1 MLQYCENIVFW
12 RKLYGQIYKKSR
24 RGGGNRVES
33 LKPFGGVCFEMHR
46 GVDAKRQSLLR
57 LGDFDLYK
65 KFVDILSLFKRN
77 ILISPLEG
85 EKKFLSELRELR
97 NFREGYNLKYRCRNC
112 NFDRRLYF
120 IKNINYN
127 SDMLHHDKNNKGRL
141 GILAQREAGKISCNK
156 LFQHKTELKRIE
168 PLSRISNAH
177 YHSQRTAPSPRWGE
191 GIDFVIINNFSDTV
205 FSRFTS
211 HFSHKRAAFT
221 LAEVLITLGIIGIVA
236 ALTLPSLIQNYTEK
250 ATVAK
255 VKKNYAI
262 ISQAYQMALNEEG
275 AVDTWGLESYGGAG
289 DETNILIH
297 LKKYLNLS
305 KYCGVEPL
313 GCWQT
318 PTYSMDGTVLA
329 NLDHHRTV
337 SKAVLSDGTVIAT
350 SIGVHSSPWDDT
362 SIWATYT
369 IDVNGAKKPNMHG
382 KDVFSFYFTKSR
394 VLPYGTQIAYPFDRY
409 CAKNSSESIGCTAW
423 VLYNENLD
431 YLHCNNLSWSSKTR
445 CK

>member
-24 RGGGNRVES
+24 RGGGYHDKLTRCLDAFC
-33 LKPFGGVCFEMHR
+33 LKMHR

-85 EKKFLSELRELR
+85 EKKFLGELGEL
-97 NFREGYNLKYRCRNC
+97 
-112 NFDRRLYF
+112 
-120 IKNINYN
+120 
-127 SDMLHHDKNNKGRL
+127 SNKGRL

-211 HFSHKRAAFT
+211 HFSRKCTAFT

-236 ALTLPSLIQNYTEK
+236 SLTLPSLIQNYTEK

-382 KDVFSFYFTKSR
+382 KDVFNFYFTKSR